1 MRLLLTFVVAAF
13 GVCAVAQES
22 RLPAVAANPFG
33 SAVEEGRALFQMHC
47 SYCHGAR
54 GEGGR
59 GADLTTGVYRQGSTD
74 AILFATVRNGIPGT
88 EMPAVRATDEEVWK
102 MVAFVRRIGDTS
114 VREKAPGD
122 PTAGKA
128 VYEGKGAC
136 GTCHAVGREGGSLGP
151 ELSDVGRRRSLK
163 HLEESIVSP
172 DADVAI
178 RYRTIELVTRAGQS
192 VTGIRLNE
200 DDLSIQMRDRKDD
213 LRSFLKDDLRE
224 IRRNRPSLMPGYGK
238 ILSRKELD
246 DVVAYLNSLRG
257 EQ

>member
-1 MRLLLTFVVAAF
+1 MRLLMFVVAGIAI
-13 GVCAVAQES
+13 CAMAQEA
-22 RLPAVAANPFG
+22 RLPAVSANPFA

-47 SYCHGAR
+47 SYCHGAN

-74 AILFATVRNGIPGT
+74 AILFATVRNGVPGT
-88 EMPAVRATDEEVWK
+88 EMPAVRASDEEVWK
-102 MVAFVRRIGDTS
+102 MVAFVKRIGDTS
-114 VREKAPGD
+114 VREKASGD
-122 PTAGKA
+122 LAAGKT
-128 VYEGKGAC
+128 VYEEKGCA
-136 GTCHAVGREGGSLGP
+136 TCHAIGREGGSLGP
-151 ELSDVGRRRSLK
+151 ELSEVGRRRSVK
-163 HLEESIVSP
+163 YLEESIVSP
-172 DADVAI
+172 DADVPI
-178 RYRTIELVTRAGQS
+178 RFRTIELVTRAGQS
-192 VTGIRLNE
+192 ATGIRLNE
-200 DDLSIQMRDRKDD
+200 DDLSIQMRDQKDD